1 MLRPPE
7 SRALRTERARCF
19 AREPAVP
26 SSIVAERAHQMKFV
40 SYAQNFEDVML
51 WRALAK
57 VERGFYIDVGASEPY
72 ADSVTAAF
80 YERGWRGINIEPMS
94 GPFGRLVEARPEDVN
109 LEIAIENKRTAAR
122 YFAVDGGNGIS
133 TGVKALADSYRDSN
147 WDVSQVTV
155 AVTKLSDVCEKY
167 VGDRSIH
174 FLKIDVEGSER
185 EVLASADF
193 DKFRPWIVLVEAT
206 EPNSPVPSHYDWE
219 ELLLNAKYHFVYFD
233 GLNRFYVADEKF
245 EEFAPAFATPPNW
258 FDGFVRAT
266 EANAMRKAANLEA
279 NLSDV
284 MRQLNEVRDGWLMER
299 EGRQNM
305 ENMLAEAQK
314 GWALEKGARENLE
327 ARLSAI
333 DFQIGN
339 GTHES
344 NGESMRGADDSE
356 PNAKRS
362 IDNEDVGASLRAE
375 IEALRA
381 QLEDSE
387 RRVSALNRES
397 DSCYQELYESSRH
410 AAWLSHERIRLLS
423 RVDESERLITTLR
436 SQKEE
441 FERQSATLQS
451 RNQQL
456 SAELAAEARKSA
468 DALQAVFASTSW
480 RLTKPLRSI
489 KLAIRR

>member
-1 MLRPPE
+1 
-7 SRALRTERARCF
+7 
-19 AREPAVP
+19 
-26 SSIVAERAHQMKFV
+26 MKFV

-147 WDVSQVTV
+147 WDVNQVTV
-155 AVTKLSDVCEKY
+155 AVTKLSDICEKY

-193 DKFRPWIVLVEAT
+193 DRFRPWIVLVEAT

-219 ELLLNAKYHFVYFD
+219 ELLLNAKYRFVYFD
-233 GLNRFYVADEKF
+233 GLNRFYIADEKF
-245 EEFAPAFATPPNW
+245 AELAPAFATPPNW
-258 FDGFVRAT
+258 FDGFVRAA
-266 EANAMRKAANLEA
+266 EANAARKTADLEA

-284 MRQLNEVRDGWLMER
+284 TRQLHEVRDGWLMER

-333 DFQIGN
+333 DFQTGN
-339 GTHES
+339 GAHES
-344 NGESMRGADDSE
+344 NGESKREEDDSE
-356 PNAKRS
+356 PDARRS
-362 IDNEDVGASLRAE
+362 ISNGDLGASLRAE

-381 QLEDSE
+381 RLEESE
-387 RRVSALNRES
+387 KRVSALGRES

-410 AAWLSHERIRLLS
+410 AAWLSQERIRLLS

-436 SQKEE
+436 SQKDE
-441 FERQSATLQS
+441 FEQRSAALQSRNEELEGLVAVLQS

-456 SAELAAEARKSA
+456 SAEIAAEARKSA
-468 DALQAVFASTSW
+468 DALGAVFASTSW

>member
-1 MLRPPE
+1 
-7 SRALRTERARCF
+7 
-19 AREPAVP
+19 
-26 SSIVAERAHQMKFV
+26 MKFV

-133 TGVKALADSYRDSN
+133 TGVKSLADSYRDSN

-155 AVTKLSDVCEKY
+155 AVTKLSDICEKY

-174 FLKIDVEGSER
+174 FLKIDVEGSEG

-193 DKFRPWIVLVEAT
+193 SKFRPWIVLVEAT
-206 EPNSPVPSHYDWE
+206 EPNSPVPSHDGWE
-219 ELLLNAKYHFVYFD
+219 ALLLNAKYRFVYFD
-233 GLNRFYVADEKF
+233 GLNRFYLADEKF
-245 EEFAPAFATPPNW
+245 AELAPAFATPPNW
-258 FDGFVRAT
+258 FDDFVRVSEVTAV
-266 EANAMRKAANLEA
+266 RKTAGLEA
-279 NLSDV
+279 NLSD
-284 MRQLNEVRDGWLMER
+284 MTRELQEVRRGWLMEK
-299 EGRQNM
+299 EGRENM
-305 ENMLAEAQK
+305 ESMLAEAQE
-314 GWALEKGARENLE
+314 GWLLEKGAREDLE
-327 ARLSAI
+327 ARLNAVG
-333 DFQIGN
+333 QQTGN

-344 NGESMRGADDSE
+344 GSE
-356 PNAKRS
+356 LTLEMDGSDRAATS
-362 IDNEDVGASLRAE
+362 VVLVEDPSASLRVE

-381 QLEDSE
+381 QLDESE
-387 RRVSALNRES
+387 KRVSALGRES

-410 AAWLSHERIRLLS
+410 AAWLGHERIRLLS

-436 SQKEE
+436 SQNEE
-441 FERQSATLQS
+441 FEQRSAALQAQ
-451 RNQQL
+451 NQQL
-456 SAELAAEARKSA
+456 SAEIAAEARKSA
-468 DALQAVFASTSW
+468 DALRAVFASTSW

-489 KLAIRR
+489 KLAIRRQS

>member
-1 MLRPPE
+1 M
-7 SRALRTERARCF
+7 
-19 AREPAVP
+19 
-26 SSIVAERAHQMKFV
+26 
-40 SYAQNFEDVML
+40 
-51 WRALAK
+51 
-57 VERGFYIDVGASEPY
+57 
-72 ADSVTAAF
+72 
-80 YERGWRGINIEPMS
+80 
-94 GPFGRLVEARPEDVN
+94 
-109 LEIAIENKRTAAR
+109 
-122 YFAVDGGNGIS
+122 
-133 TGVKALADSYRDSN
+133 
-147 WDVSQVTV
+147 
-155 AVTKLSDVCEKY
+155 
-167 VGDRSIH
+167 
-174 FLKIDVEGSER
+174 
-185 EVLASADF
+185 
-193 DKFRPWIVLVEAT
+193 
-206 EPNSPVPSHYDWE
+206 
-219 ELLLNAKYHFVYFD
+219 
-233 GLNRFYVADEKF
+233 LNRC
-245 EEFAPAFATPPNW
+245 
-258 FDGFVRAT
+258 G
-266 EANAMRKAANLEA
+266 
-279 NLSDV
+279 
-284 MRQLNEVRDGWLMER
+284 G
-299 EGRQNM
+299 G
-305 ENMLAEAQK
+305 
-314 GWALEKGARENLE
+314 
-327 ARLSAI
+327 
-333 DFQIGN
+333 
-339 GTHES
+339 
-344 NGESMRGADDSE
+344 DDSE